1 MSRPPG
7 AARPRTHALN
17 PFVEVFLQNRLA
29 EQPPRAKSLCVTLL
43 GDALAPHGGAIWLGD
58 WIELAAALGINE
70 RLLRTS
76 VFRLVAQGWL
86 RSERVGRRS
95 LYRLSAQGQRQMA
108 HASARIYTGPPSE
121 WNGEWT
127 VVILPRMGASVP
139 PERAEL
145 RRELVWEGFGVVA
158 PGVFVHPQTEAGAAH
173 DILEKLEMPGRALV
187 LRSRDLPGSDSL
199 PIENL
204 VPQCWNLDALA
215 AKYHEFSARYG
226 ALAGSL
232 ARATPTPAQAFA
244 LRAILIHDWRR
255 IVLHDPQLP
264 APLLP
269 AQWPGISA
277 RRLCG
282 ELYWQLFA
290 GSEIHL
296 EAVAGRDNE
305 RYGPFAPAT
314 LNRFGGA
321 PIPRELAAHQCA
333 ASPRV
338 LTP

>member
-1 MSRPPG
+1 M
-7 AARPRTHALN
+7 N
-17 PFVEVFLQNRLA
+17 PFEDFLQNRPA
-29 EQPPRAKSLCVTLL
+29 EQAPRAKSLCVTLL

-58 WIELAAALGINE
+58 WIALASVLGINE

-86 RSERVGRRS
+86 NAERVGRRS
-95 LYRLSAQGQRQMA
+95 LYRLSAQGQRRMA

-127 VVILPRMGASVP
+127 VVILARTSASVP

-145 RRELVWEGFGVVA
+145 RRELVWEGFGAVT
-158 PGVFVHPQTEAGAAH
+158 PGVFIHPQTEAGAAH
-173 DILEKLEMPGRALV
+173 DILEKLGMARHALV
-187 LRSRDLPGSDSL
+187 LRARDLPGADSL
-199 PIENL
+199 PIETL

-215 AKYHEFSARYG
+215 AQYHAFSARYG
-226 ALAGSL
+226 GLAGML
-232 ARATPTPAQAFA
+232 ARQAPTAAQAFA
-244 LRAILIHDWRR
+244 LRTILIHDWRR

-269 AQWPGISA
+269 AQWPGITA

-282 ELYWQLFA
+282 ELYWQLFG
-290 GSEIHL
+290 GSEHHL
-296 EAVAGRDNE
+296 ETLAGRDNE
-305 RYGPFAPAT
+305 RYGPLAPAT
-314 LNRFGGA
+314 LARLGGA
-321 PIPRELAAHQCA
+321 PAGVDEPDVAPRP
-333 ASPRV
+333 ASQDA